1 MPTPIPPP
9 DDVFTVIFTL
19 IKEVVT
25 VFIKYGGLLILGG
38 SFIFVLIWFFVLR
51 KKKRIS
57 SIDLLKQKHIEI
69 SKREKTSAHPHLNRL
84 ERVGFDI
91 SNLPHGITPEDLKE
105 VLSNN
110 DNVYVG
116 EVIGFNIIDLNVSSE
131 DLIRYNTKGMKGGS
145 PEQKLEV
152 IKQIKEDAEATG
164 NHLYI
169 ITYKQKTGM
178 FKSKEHL
185 LVVFEPQMITYND
198 PIGGV
203 ITVAGYGIDQMGGID
218 FLTGNPRLI
227 PFALNWLKKAADIDT
242 ITGMIGDQ
250 KNMVYKG
257 IDLDSNQAKG
267 ERMLAA
273 LGQMQK
279 AQRTK
284 DKE

>member
-1 MPTPIPPP
+1 MAAPPPP

-19 IKEVVT
+19 IKELVT
-25 VFIKYGGLLILGG
+25 AFMKYGGLLILAG

-51 KKKRIS
+51 KKRRVS
-57 SIDLLKQKHIEI
+57 SIDMLKQKHIEI
-69 SKREKTSAHPHLNRL
+69 SKREKTNAHPYLRRL
-84 ERVGFDI
+84 ERVNFDI
-91 SNLPHGITPEDLKE
+91 KSIPHGIMLEDLKE
-105 VLSNN
+105 SLSNN
-110 DNVYVG
+110 DNVCIG

-131 DLIRYNTKGMKGGS
+131 DLIRYNTKGMRGGS
-145 PEQKLEV
+145 ETQKTEV
-152 IKQIKEDAEATG
+152 IKQIKDDSEHIG
-164 NHLYI
+164 NYLYT
-169 ITYKQKTGM
+169 ITYKQKTGI
-178 FKSKEHL
+178 FKTKEHL
-185 LVVFEPQMITYND
+185 LVVFEPQMVSYND

-203 ITVAGYGIDQMGGID
+203 ITVVGYGIDQMGGID

-267 ERMLAA
+267 ERMIAA
-273 LGQMQK
+273 FGQMQK